1 MKACPACKRRIFT
14 QNDLLGSNING
25 WVKCPACDHVAR
37 LDQTSRFLVT
47 AVLPLAL
54 FLTLLYGNIFFSG
67 YLFAYSTIFI
77 FAGWRLLSAA
87 ALPLLALETAP
98 GGFYLNRRQSIV
110 TLVIMIVSAVA
121 LDGLLSYRSAAD
133 KADDATAAQR
143 VNARSK

>member
-14 QNDLLGSNING
+14 QRDILGSNING

-37 LDQTSRFLVT
+37 LDQMSRFLVT
-47 AVLPLAL
+47 ATLAL
-54 FLTLLYGNIFFSG
+54 SLFMMLLYGNIFFSG
-67 YLFAYSTIFI
+67 YLFVYSTIFI

-87 ALPLLALETAP
+87 VLPLLALETAP

-121 LDGLLSYRSAAD
+121 LDGLLSYRSDAD
-133 KADDATAAQR
+133 KADAAAAVQR
-143 VNARSK
+143 VNTGSN